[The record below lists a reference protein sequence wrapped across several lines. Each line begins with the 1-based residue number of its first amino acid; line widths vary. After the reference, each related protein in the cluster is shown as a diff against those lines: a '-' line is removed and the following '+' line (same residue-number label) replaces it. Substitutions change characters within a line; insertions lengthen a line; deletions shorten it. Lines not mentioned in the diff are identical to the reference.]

1 MQELGYIPASIVGGE
16 SIWIAEENT
25 AQSREDIIIDGF
37 VPSDG
42 FTLAYQFAASTP
54 FSVSASANGAG
65 TGWTLDVT
73 GAQTLTMK
81 PGRVPFVGIITKTD
95 GGRTFAVD
103 SGGVVVIASPL
114 RVSAWVAVLA
124 AIDAAMLTV
133 ATRPNGSV
141 SIDGMSVTYR
151 GASDLIS
158 IRDYAQNQLNRD
170 SGRRIPTRILTR
182 FA

>member
-16 SIWIAEENT
+16 SIWIAAANT
-25 AQSREDIIIDGF
+25 AQSRTDIIIDGF
-37 VPSDG
+37 APADG
-42 FTLAYQFAASTP
+42 YALAYQFAASTP
-54 FSVSASANGAG
+54 FSVTASANGDS

-73 GAQTLTMK
+73 GAQTLAMR

-103 SGGVVVIASPL
+103 CGGVYVTASPM

-133 ATRPNGSV
+133 ASNPSGSV
-141 SIDGMSVTYR
+141 SVDGMSVTYR
-151 GASDLIS
+151 GASDLVS
-158 IRDYAQNQLNRD
+158 IRDYAQDQLNRD
-170 SGRRIPTRILTR
+170 SGRRMPSRILTR